1 MSAMALYA
9 LSNLTIG
16 LFWALRVAAAI
27 GAALVGWFVSG
38 PILRLAY
45 RGLARRPAPNWLM
58 PWARLGG
65 AALCGLLAYFF
76 LPLGGG
82 GGLGW
87 GPGAG
92 GGPGIGPGTG
102 LTKATPGDEGKQQST
117 EAAKATVKPLE
128 NLEIELIGGKRY
140 RGDGRYYL
148 INRREPVVTLEE
160 VEKYLRENAAHLA
173 EYVTIVLA
181 PTSVDAQHGAVLRLS
196 TVIEKIDR
204 TPRIVN
210 VPGETGG

>member
-1 MSAMALYA
+1 MSAAALFA
-9 LSNLTIG
+9 LSNVTIG

-27 GAALVGWFVSG
+27 GAAFVGWFVTG

-45 RGLARRPAPNWLM
+45 RGLVRRPAPSWLM

-87 GPGAG
+87 GPGVG
-92 GGPGIGPGTG
+92 GGPGLGSGTG
-102 LTKATPGDEGKQQST
+102 L
-117 EAAKATVKPLE
+117 AKATEQEESKQENAEVANTAPKALE

-140 RGDGRYYL
+140 QDDGHYYL
-148 INRREPVVTLEE
+148 INRREPVVTLGE
-160 VEKYLRENAAHLA
+160 VEKYLRDNADHLA

-181 PTSVDAQHGAVLRLS
+181 PTSVDAQHGAVLRLN
-196 TVIEKIDR
+196 TVIEKVDR
-204 TPRIVN
+204 IPRIVN
-210 VPGETGG
+210 VPEKTGG